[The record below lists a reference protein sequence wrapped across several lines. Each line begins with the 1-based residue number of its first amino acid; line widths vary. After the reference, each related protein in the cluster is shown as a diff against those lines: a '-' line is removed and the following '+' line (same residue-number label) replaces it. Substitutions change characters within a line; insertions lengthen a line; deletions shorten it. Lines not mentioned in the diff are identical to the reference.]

1 MTEETLQAA
10 ILKLQSI
17 DVSQFAAIKDLYHRP
32 VQKDTVDKIA
42 QHALHLVNA
51 EGAVITLQQY
61 AKRLAQQT
69 EAEEISNTPQEVTE
83 VKVQED
89 NVEISEDYLEEH
101 SKTFRRS
108 QEHIDNIREDADES

>member
-17 DVSQFAAIKDLYHRP
+17 AVSQFAAIKDLYHRP

-69 EAEEISNTPQEVTE
+69 EAEEISNTPINSIA
-83 VKVQED
+83 ED
-89 NVEISEDYLEEH
+89 IFSIFIDFISASAS
-101 SKTFRRS
+101 SKLT
-108 QEHIDNIREDADES
+108 